1 MGHALGTSVKLG
13 PENENNAGKLL
24 ASKGLMGKTGL
35 YSGVCINKFIV
46 FMCILDVIYDVCDKL
61 VRKKKR
67 IRIGI
72 HICIV

>member
-13 PENENNAGKLL
+13 PENENNAGRLL

-46 FMCILDVIYDVCDKL
+46 FMCILDVI
-61 VRKKKR
+61 
-67 IRIGI
+67 
-72 HICIV
+72 